1 MIAENGVRV
10 ICSHAIYA
18 LAEYHF
24 RANDFDPTQ
33 VAPVNFANVRI
44 VLVAT
49 SHPGNIG
56 AAARALK
63 NMGLAQLVLVT
74 PKIWPALETLSMAA
88 SALDVIDNTR
98 VVATLQ
104 EAIADCQLVIGTS
117 ARLRN
122 MPVPLL
128 DPQACAET
136 IVAQMPSQQVAL
148 VFGREASG
156 LSNDE
161 LLLCHYHVHIPVSE
175 EYPSLNLAA
184 AVMVLCYELR
194 KAGLAQTAGAKP
206 PQPPAWDQEPATME
220 ELERYLIHLD
230 QVLVRLDF
238 HKTDSSRQLLRR
250 LRRLYQRIRPDRMEI
265 NILRGILTATEE
277 ALDKTSDTPERR
289 PDSNQT
295 IVD

>member
-1 MIAENGVRV
+1 M
-10 ICSHAIYA
+10 
-18 LAEYHF
+18 
-24 RANDFDPTQ
+24 
-33 VAPVNFANVRI
+33 NFANVRI

-56 AAARALK
+56 SAARAMK
-63 NMGLAQLVLVT
+63 NMGLGRLVLVA
-74 PKIWPALETLSMAA
+74 PKIWPALEALSLAG
-88 SALDVIDNTR
+88 SALDVIDNTQ
-98 VVATLQ
+98 VVDTLQ

-128 DPQACAET
+128 DPQACAAT
-136 IVAQMPSQQVAL
+136 IVTQMASQQVAL

-161 LLLCHYHVHIPVSE
+161 LHLCHYHVHIPVTE

-194 KAGLAQTAGAKP
+194 KTAMTREAGD
-206 PQPPAWDQEPATME
+206 QPLVQPDWDQEPATME
-220 ELERYLIHLD
+220 ELERYLVHLD
-230 QVLVRLDF
+230 QVLIRLDF
-238 HKTDSSRQLLRR
+238 HKSDSSRQLLRR

-277 ALDKTSDTPERR
+277 ALNKGQDAPAGE
-289 PDSNQT
+289 PDNS
-295 IVD
+295 

>member
-1 MIAENGVRV
+1 M
-10 ICSHAIYA
+10 
-18 LAEYHF
+18 
-24 RANDFDPTQ
+24 DFS
-33 VAPVNFANVRI
+33 NIRI

-56 AAARALK
+56 AAARAMK
-63 NMGLAQLVLVT
+63 NMGLGQLVLVA
-74 PKIWPALETLSMAA
+74 PKTWPALEALSMAG
-88 SALDVIDNTR
+88 SALDVIDAAR
-98 VVATLQ
+98 VVDTLQ
-104 EAIADCQLVIGTS
+104 EALADCQLVIGTS

-128 DPQACAET
+128 DPAACAAEV
-136 IVAQMPSQQVAL
+136 IAQMPTQRVAL

-175 EYPSLNLAA
+175 AYPSLNLAA

-194 KAGLAQTAGAKP
+194 KTALAQTAGDKALV
-206 PQPPAWDQEPATME
+206 ATEWDQELATMD
-220 ELERYLIHLD
+220 ELERYLVHLD
-230 QVLVRLDF
+230 QVLTRLQF
-238 HKTDSSRQLLRR
+238 HKSDGSRQLLRR

-277 ALDKTSDTPERR
+277 ALDR
-289 PDSNQT
+289 PQPARESQDNT
-295 IVD
+295 

>member
-1 MIAENGVRV
+1 MREAVFTIALLSMAHPENTV
-10 ICSHAIYA
+10 
-18 LAEYHF
+18 
-24 RANDFDPTQ
+24 D
-33 VAPVNFANVRI
+33 FANIRI

-56 AAARALK
+56 GAARAMK
-63 NMGLAQLVLVT
+63 NMGLGNLVLVT
-74 PKIWPALETLSMAA
+74 PKTWPALEALSMAG

-98 VVATLQ
+98 VVDTLQ

-117 ARLRN
+117 ARLRY

-128 DPQACAET
+128 DPEACAAQV
-136 IVAQMPSQQVAL
+136 IAQMPTQRIAL

-156 LSNDE
+156 LTNDE
-161 LLLCHYHVHIPVSE
+161 LHLCHYHVHIPVSD

-194 KAGLAQTAGAKP
+194 KTALAQSAGDTP
-206 PQPPAWDQEPATME
+206 IVSTEWDQELATMD
-220 ELERYLIHLD
+220 ELERYLAHLD
-230 QVLVRLDF
+230 QVLTRLQF
-238 HKTDSSRQLLRR
+238 HKSDGSVQLLRR

-277 ALDKTSDTPERR
+277 ALDKPPRIPASRDNT
-289 PDSNQT
+289 
-295 IVD
+295 